1 MQECVPYWA
10 KGRYKKQFQV
20 VHALKMFS
28 SCLMKLVAI
37 FMYFPDCWKCSAGSI
52 GRSYKGDFQRWQLF
66 PGTCEDK
73 PVLANQFSVSL

>member
-1 MQECVPYWA
+1 
-10 KGRYKKQFQV
+10 
-20 VHALKMFS
+20 
-28 SCLMKLVAI
+28 MKLVAI
-37 FMYFPDCWKCSAGSI
+37 FIYFPDCWKCSAGSI